1 MSKDTPDHHDA
12 EIVLRLYELRR
23 ETVMRDARDTIN
35 AQFWPRTFEDV
46 LALTKRDHH
55 LNRPFRQVGS
65 YWEMVYGMVKHGI
78 VNAEYFLESNG
89 EGFFLFAKILPFL
102 QQFVQDRFE
111 VSQRRIRALNQLRQA
126 IQRGG
131 SDEDLKRAIRD
142 FDAADAD
149 FQSNQEKFLSSVDP
163 LLDARQQAKLRI
175 FQVMADNRMRQLLT
189 SIRNP
194 NRGQ

>member
-1 MSKDTPDHHDA
+1 MKKLVAAFIALQVAGTPVFSQQRPQQRPARRVLQDA
-12 EIVLRLYELRR
+12 VLGFYVSEFQQQAEVSG
-23 ETVMRDARDTIN
+23 ET
-35 AQFWPRTFEDV
+35 
-46 LALTKRDHH
+46 
-55 LNRPFRQVGS
+55 
-65 YWEMVYGMVKHGI
+65 
-78 VNAEYFLESNG
+78 
-89 EGFFLFAKILPFL
+89 FAKILPFL

-131 SDEDLKRAIRD
+131 FDEDLKRAIRD

-189 SIRNP
+189 SVRNP
-194 NRGQ
+194 NRGRGNDN